1 MYTFNYFL
9 IKLIY
14 FTLHSWADWNIVMST
29 RSFKFGMIVANI
41 FNNGY
46 GTFLSNLIMSTS
58 VSSQTKKNL
67 KLWELEYTNG
77 LSHEIYTI
85 NFMNDEKLLYVDRP
99 FVYAVQRMYKTRGIL
114 LLGIK
119 SRNLKESV

>member
-1 MYTFNYFL
+1 
-9 IKLIY
+9 
-14 FTLHSWADWNIVMST
+14 MST